1 MKRSAFQ
8 VMSRLIGL
16 VKPLSGH
23 MLLAI
28 IMGIIGHL
36 FASFITIFGVFM
48 ILNVLN
54 LISFMSLKTM
64 FLLVIIFAV
73 LRGVFRY
80 LEQAMNHFIAFKL
93 LALIRDKV
101 FEVLRKLA
109 PAKLESRNSGDLISI
124 ISSDIELLEVFYA
137 HTISPVAIAFVFS
150 VLMSV
155 FIGKFSIVLGLVA
168 FFSYAFIGIA
178 LPFFTSKI
186 SKDYGIKFRNQAGEM
201 SGFMLDS
208 IRGLNEIIQF
218 NEGENRL
225 RKINER
231 TDRLSMTEKKLKS
244 TLGINISLTN
254 SVVLIFDVLIVLLSM
269 YLYSLGKISFAEA
282 LISSVAL
289 ISSFGPVLAVSN
301 LGIGLQNT
309 LASGNRVLDVL
320 DEKPVVEELE
330 GYEEIGF
337 SGAEACDIS
346 FSYENEEVLKDFSI
360 EFPQNKIIGI
370 VGKSGSGK
378 STLLKLF
385 MRFWETDKGRLEI
398 SKRNINEINTS
409 NLRDME
415 SFMTQ
420 DSHLFHDSIR
430 NNISIARLDASDE
443 EIEQACKKA
452 SIHDFIM
459 SLENGYDTP
468 VAELG
473 ESLSGG
479 ERQRIGLAR
488 AFLHDA
494 PFMLLD
500 EPTSN
505 LDSLN
510 EATILKALSE
520 EAKGRTIA
528 LVSHRK
534 STMRIADKVYT
545 VENGRKS

>member
-137 HTISPVAIAFVFS
+137 HTISPVAIAFIFS

-178 LPFFTSKI
+178 LPLFTSKI

-254 SVVLIFDVLIVLLSM
+254 SVVLIFDALIVLLSM
-269 YLYSLGKISFAEA
+269 YLYSLEKISFAEA

-385 MRFWETDKGRLEI
+385 MRFWQTDKGRLEI

-430 NNISIARLDASDE
+430 NNIRIARLDASDE

>member
-137 HTISPVAIAFVFS
+137 HTISPVAIAFIFS

-178 LPFFTSKI
+178 LPLFTSKI

-346 FSYENEEVLKDFSI
+346 FSYENEEVLKGFSI

-385 MRFWETDKGRLEI
+385 MRFWQTDKGRLEI

-520 EAKGRTIA
+520 ESKGRTIA